1 VSFSATATS
10 ARPCLGADRKRS
22 DKAATTMAMAHLVS
36 MVIPVSA
43 ALNKRTWTKCLRVGA
58 RWQIK
63 TPGLVKPGVTVYH

>member
-1 VSFSATATS
+1 
-10 ARPCLGADRKRS
+10 
-22 DKAATTMAMAHLVS
+22 MAMAHLVS
-36 MVIPVSA
+36 MRIPVSA